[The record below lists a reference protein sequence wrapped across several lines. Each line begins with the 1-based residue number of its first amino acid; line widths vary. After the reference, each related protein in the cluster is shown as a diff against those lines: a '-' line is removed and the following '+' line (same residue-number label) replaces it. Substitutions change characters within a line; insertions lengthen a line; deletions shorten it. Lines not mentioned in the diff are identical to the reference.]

1 MFEGIRAKLGKIK
14 TFLVTPIE
22 VKPFNFKAETETR
35 KLESK
40 GEITV
45 RGKVLDNEKLRAVTP
60 HNQSLEVRCPKQH
73 IQDIALNGLV
83 GVTPLLLDT
92 DEKALLIRKPQTE
105 ELR

>member
-1 MFEGIRAKLGKIK
+1 LF
-14 TFLVTPIE
+14 TPIAD
-22 VKPFNFKAETETR
+22 VKPFNFKNETETR
-35 KLESK
+35 KLESR
-40 GEITV
+40 GEITFK
-45 RGKVLDNEKLRAVTP
+45 GKVLDDEELRTVSP